1 MNISQYKR
9 FWQEQSNVSLPW
21 LSMLFGMLSFG
32 TFIFVRSQDTIPDK
46 LGDPLAAMKI
56 FQQRSADCLINS
68 QYASR
73 PTSYT
78 MEALLLNIHGEFIRH
93 RGAQLGVWV
102 LAGVVIRLALRMGY
116 HRDPKD
122 FTQITIFD
130 GEMRRRTWA
139 IILQLDTMT
148 SHQLGMPSM
157 IPESQ
162 CDTAPPSNLHDEDF
176 GPESL
181 ILPQSRP
188 ESELTPVLYSI
199 AKWRGLEI
207 FRKIVNRASMNE
219 PYEEIMRIDSQLQT
233 IHRNISPRFRL
244 SDDDGI
250 IAVSP
255 SLLISRYRLE
265 LLFQKSRCLLHRHH
279 MTKSFSEPKY
289 GYSRIACV
297 EAAMA
302 ILRYQIEISNEA
314 KPGGI
319 LQRDQWFISSLERHD
334 FLLASMVICLEL
346 SYRMR
351 SSAASDCQTS
361 GFNFTQID
369 LLDSLEKSREFWC
382 NFKDNSKEA
391 LQAFNVVSHM
401 LGTLSE
407 SPKTQKRQA
416 AMNSNESAQ
425 TGEHFTRATYAAIN
439 YEAVSQ
445 AEIQDWAFNANVES
459 FEAFMNNPEIGN
471 WVCLASKFEA

>member
-1 MNISQYKR
+1 MNILQYKR
-9 FWQEQSNVSLPW
+9 FWQEQNNVSLPW
-21 LSMLFGMLSFG
+21 LSMLFGMLSYG
-32 TFIFVRSQDTIPDK
+32 TFIFVRSQDAIPDK
-46 LGDPLAAMKI
+46 LGDPFAAMKI
-56 FQQRSADCLINS
+56 FQQRSADCLIKS

-78 MEALLLNIHGEFIRH
+78 MEALLLNIHGEFVRH

-116 HRDPKD
+116 HRDPKN
-122 FTQITIFD
+122 FAQIPIFD

-139 IILQLDTMT
+139 IILQLDTM
-148 SHQLGMPSM
+148 SSYQLGMPSM

-207 FRKIVNRASMNE
+207 FRKIVDRASVNE
-219 PYEEIMRIDSQLQT
+219 AYEGTMRIDSQLRAT
-233 IHRNISPRFRL
+233 HESISPRFRL
-244 SDDDGI
+244 SDDDGF

-279 MTKSFSEPKY
+279 MTKAFTDQKY
-289 GYSRIACV
+289 AYSRAACV
-297 EAAMA
+297 ESAMA
-302 ILRYQIEISNEA
+302 ILRYQGEISNEA

-346 SYRMR
+346 SHRIR
-351 SSAASDCQTS
+351 NTATSDDQASGLT
-361 GFNFTQID
+361 FTHID
-369 LLDSLEKSREFWC
+369 LVDSLEKSREFWGA
-382 NFKDNSKEA
+382 FKDNSKEA

-401 LGTLSE
+401 LGAVSE
-407 SPKTQKRQA
+407 KSVTQKRQTA
-416 AMNSNESAQ
+416 PRSDESAQ
-425 TGEHFTRATYAAIN
+425 TGKVFSSSRGMRLLITTQSLSPKYK
-439 YEAVSQ
+439 
-445 AEIQDWAFNANVES
+445 
-459 FEAFMNNPEIGN
+459 IG
-471 WVCLASKFEA
+471 AST

>member
-1 MNISQYKR
+1 
-9 FWQEQSNVSLPW
+9 
-21 LSMLFGMLSFG
+21 MLSFG
-32 TFIFVRSQDTIPDK
+32 TFIFVRSQDTTPDK
-46 LGDPLAAMKI
+46 LGDPIAAIKT

-122 FTQITIFD
+122 FAQISIFD

-148 SHQLGMPSM
+148 SYQLGMPSM

-207 FRKIVNRASMNE
+207 FRKIVNRASTNE
-219 PYEEIMRIDSQLQT
+219 TYEEIMRIDSQLRATHEQ
-233 IHRNISPRFRL
+233 ISPRFRL
-244 SDDDGI
+244 SEDDGFI
-250 IAVSP
+250 VVSP
-255 SLLISRYRLE
+255 SVLISRYRLE

-279 MTKSFSEPKY
+279 MTKSFTEPKY
-289 GYSRIACV
+289 IYSRTTCV

-302 ILRYQIEISNEA
+302 ILKHQVDISNEA

-351 SSAASDCQTS
+351 NTAPGDSQTS
-361 GFNFTQID
+361 NLKFTQID
-369 LLDSLEKSREFWC
+369 LVGSLEKSREFWGK
-382 NFKDNSKEA
+382 FKDNSKEA
-391 LQAFNVVSHM
+391 LQAFNAVSHM
-401 LGTLSE
+401 LGTVSE
-407 SPKTQKRQA
+407 NPKTQKGQVVTK
-416 AMNSNESAQ
+416 NQGSAEI
-425 TGEHFTRATYAAIN
+425 GEYFTRARYLATNCKVVA
-439 YEAVSQ
+439 Q
-445 AEIQDWAFNANVES
+445 PEIQDWSFNANVEN
-459 FEAFMNNPEIGN
+459 FEAFMNNPEVGN
-471 WVCLASKFEA
+471 WVCLASLFHA